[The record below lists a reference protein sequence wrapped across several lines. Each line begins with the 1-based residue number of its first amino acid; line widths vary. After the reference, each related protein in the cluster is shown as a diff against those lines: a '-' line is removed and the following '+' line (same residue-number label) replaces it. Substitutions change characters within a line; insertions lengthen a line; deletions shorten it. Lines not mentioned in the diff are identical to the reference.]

1 MSRNYAIDPV
11 LVERFAHGN
20 GTIFV
25 GAGISLGARLPSWS
39 KLMDPLR
46 KDLGDEV
53 GAGAS
58 YLDIA
63 ELYETKHSR
72 GVLIQYLKDQLG
84 DVRFQLTQ
92 THELIVSLPVQ
103 RIYTTNFDSL
113 LEQASRKKQINRNVI
128 FNASHVGFS
137 DTSTLSIVKLH
148 GDLDDADSL
157 VISARDYHNYFNRNP
172 AVADLLKVEL
182 QTHTVLFLGY
192 SFSDPNFGMILGRVA
207 SQSGSAR
214 PLLYSLQLQPTQ
226 LAIQALQERGVKVI
240 PIHEKGGTPKADEDI
255 EQWLRCFRKALIR
268 YDRRKASAQR
278 PSDRLP
284 GQYAPPHYPHSTF
297 RLQTR
302 LRIEAGLQS
311 DFRVVVVKGE
321 PGVGKTTLVAAAVA
335 ESVHSAGIISI
346 TDAFEQVIWI
356 GRVDDCVQRE
366 QPEHCGPGHK
376 GEGCRICRTVRAKRQ
391 IALLE
396 RILDAIAHALNDFTA
411 QGQIRES
418 ASERIKRKRLRVN
431 ALLQEHKVIVVLEDL
446 PRDADDVK
454 HWLENPGPYANPKS
468 RIIVTSRS
476 AVVTG
481 FVVEVER
488 LVRHEALELIEE
500 FSRSLMLRHYIKD
513 GLSDAL
519 VGELAA
525 KTCGNPQAI
534 RMAVG
539 LIVGTGNPEA
549 ACTASCA
556 WPVGGNTDICGLFD
570 VYLGEMWKVIG
581 KSAHVVLSAMFAFPD
596 AVPVPSRLLRKAADL
611 DDESFNGGVKAA
623 VRFGIVERDVANDTF
638 RMQSIMRSGLQQL
651 VEACNVNAACD
662 ALASHLLAFL
672 SDSNV
677 LCRPEIP
684 DPYWNTLVRDEMAKV
699 DPYWPII
706 RHVMERA
713 SARSGLSKFV
723 MLLTHYM
730 DSRFLNADRLTFLGS
745 ALAEVNGLGSYNAAL
760 LRIDALAWTYIE
772 EGLHQQA
779 YAEISKGLEL
789 IKGIDAPELRAIAC
803 AWTARMEGAN
813 GRFVA
818 ATQKIEEATILAKA
832 AVGKHWI
839 QARIEMITGDLHMM
853 QQNAQA
859 AYDSYKSAEQL
870 AEQYGGEGHGYQTRP
885 RIGIAL
891 LELKRDSEARR
902 VFKMLE
908 ENAKIATGR
917 LYGEYGLAL
926 ADARAQATPA
936 ATVRLQNVRREIARR
951 DSGNVLMGLANRL
964 YEEIS
969 SGSPVSSEARL
980 PAALLFPIEADR

>member
-1 MSRNYAIDPV
+1 MSRHYAIDPV

-39 KLMDPLR
+39 KLMAPLR
-46 KDLGDEV
+46 KDLGSEV
-53 GAGAS
+53 GLGAS

-192 SFSDPNFGMILGRVA
+192 SFSDPNFGMILGRA
-207 SQSGSAR
+207 AAQSGAAR
-214 PLLYSLQLQPTQ
+214 PLLYSLQLEPTP
-226 LAIQALQERGVKVI
+226 LAVQALQARGVKVI
-240 PIHEKGGTPKADEDI
+240 PIKEKGGTAKADEEI

-268 YDRRKASAQR
+268 YDRRKASAQFGR
-278 PSDRLP
+278 DGVP
-284 GQYAPPHYPHSTF
+284 GRFAPPQFPHSTF
-297 RLQTR
+297 RIQTR
-302 LRIEAGLQS
+302 TRIETGLQS
-311 DFRVVVVKGE
+311 EFRVVVVKGE

-335 ESVHSAGIISI
+335 DSIHSAGIISI
-346 TDAFEQVIWI
+346 SDAFEQVIWV
-356 GRVDDCVQRE
+356 GSVGNPDRR
-366 QPEHCGPGHK
+366 EHCGIGHE
-376 GEGCRICRTVRAKRQ
+376 GGCRACRALRAKCQ

-396 RILDAIAHALNDFTA
+396 RVLDAIGHALNEFTA
-411 QGQIRES
+411 QGPIRES
-418 ASERIKRKRLRVN
+418 ASDRIKRKRLRIN

-446 PRDADDVK
+446 PRDADHVK
-454 HWLENPGPYANPKS
+454 HWLENAGPYANPKS

-488 LVRHEALELIEE
+488 LAHHEAVELVAECA
-500 FSRSLMLRHYIKD
+500 RALMLRKYIPA
-513 GLSDAL
+513 GLSDEL
-519 VGELAA
+519 VGRLATE
-525 KTCGNPQAI
+525 TCGNPQAI
-534 RMAVG
+534 QMAVG
-539 LIVGTGNPEA
+539 LIVGTGDPAA
-549 ACTASCA
+549 ACLDCDR
-556 WPVGGNTDICGLFD
+556 WPVGGNADICRLFEIYIGMMWD
-570 VYLGEMWKVIG
+570 AMTANAHTVLG
-581 KSAHVVLSAMFAFPD
+581 AMFAFPD
-596 AVPVPSRLLRKAADL
+596 TVPVPSRLLRKAAALNDAAFGDGIKL
-611 DDESFNGGVKAA
+611 A

-638 RMQSIMRSGLQQL
+638 RMQSIMRSGLQGL
-651 VEACNVNAACD
+651 ADPTSVVAAC
-662 ALASHLLAFL
+662 ARLAEHLLAFL
-672 SDSNV
+672 GDANV

-699 DPYWPII
+699 DPYWPIV

-713 SARSGLSKFV
+713 AATPDIAKFV

-730 DSRFLNADRLTFLGS
+730 DSRFLNADRLSFLS
-745 ALAEVNGLGSYNAAL
+745 NALAQINDSEPYMAAL
-760 LRIDALAWTYIE
+760 FRIDALAWTYIE
-772 EGLHQQA
+772 EGLHEEAQA
-779 YAEISKGLEL
+779 QITHGLEL
-789 IKGIDAPELRAIAC
+789 IEGMDAKGLDAIAC
-803 AWTARMEGAN
+803 AWAARIDGSN
-813 GRFVA
+813 GRFVEATRQIDA
-818 ATQKIEEATILAKA
+818 ATRVAEKLDKKYWIE
-832 AVGKHWI
+832 
-839 QARIEMITGDLHMM
+839 ARVKMIAGDLQMM
-853 QQNAQA
+853 QQNPKA
-859 AYDSYKSAEQL
+859 AFDLYTRAEEL

-902 VFKMLE
+902 IFKMLE
-908 ENAKIATGR
+908 ENAKVATGR

-926 ADARAQATPA
+926 ADARAHATPA

-969 SGSPVSSEARL
+969 SGSPVSTEAR
-980 PAALLFPIEADR
+980 PSAALLFPTEGTP